1 MKFAVV
7 IVLAFSMAAA
17 IARAQSG
24 AVRGRAEA
32 LRDEQKEILAK
43 HNLEVARY
51 YFERRKAYEGAR
63 DRLQEIIDTY
73 PEFSRMDEVL
83 YLMGEIHIRLGKREE
98 AARYYKKLL
107 EEYPKSERA
116 KRARARLSEL
126 GKES

>member
-1 MKFAVV
+1 MKIIV
-7 IVLAFSMAAA
+7 ISLAISMLAA
-17 IARAQSG
+17 IAIAQSG

-83 YLMGEIHIRLGKREE
+83 YLMGEIHIKLGKQRE
-98 AARYYKKLL
+98 ASRYYKKLL
-107 EEYPKSERA
+107 EDYPESERA
-116 KRARARLSEL
+116 KKARARLREL
-126 GKES
+126 GEES

>member
-1 MKFAVV
+1 MRFAIV
-7 IVLAFSMAAA
+7 ILLVFSAAA
-17 IARAQSG
+17 PIAPAQSG

-43 HNLEVARY
+43 HNLNVARY

-63 DRLQEIIDTY
+63 DRLQEIIDAY

-83 YLMGEIHIRLGKREE
+83 YLMGQIHTKLGKPEE

-107 EEYPKSERA
+107 EEYPESERA
-116 KRARARLSEL
+116 KKARARLKEL
-126 GKES
+126 SKER